1 MVCYLV
7 EMKLMMEG
15 QNRSINR
22 THGSTLVIFARL
34 WIYTPRLGMRKFEI
48 EQVYY
53 AEDEFMLNVCVIV
66 GARFPRPL
74 GASHKCQ
81 HIRVMSEVSG

>member
-1 MVCYLV
+1 MDNECDRDPQCGVLLV
-7 EMKLMMEG
+7 KMKLMMEG

-34 WIYTPRLGMRKFEI
+34 WIYTPRSGMLKFEI

-53 AEDEFMLNVCVIV
+53 AEDENY
-66 GARFPRPL
+66 G
-74 GASHKCQ
+74 
-81 HIRVMSEVSG
+81 

>member
-34 WIYTPRLGMRKFEI
+34 WIYTPRFGMLKYEI
-48 EQVYY
+48 AQAYY
-53 AEDEFMLNVCVIV
+53 AEDE
-66 GARFPRPL
+66 
-74 GASHKCQ
+74 
-81 HIRVMSEVSG
+81 